1 MGLGILFR
9 RSTWISH
16 CPTDG
21 RRPAC
26 RAQAAQL
33 SHPSTSYIPHV
44 SERSCFPD
52 EGKVRVVFECLYLL
66 GAFLRRSTG
75 GASIYRV
82 LPRGHRRDSSE
93 PKGAA
98 ILFD

>member
-1 MGLGILFR
+1 MVL
-9 RSTWISH
+9 
-16 CPTDG
+16 
-21 RRPAC
+21 
-26 RAQAAQL
+26 
-33 SHPSTSYIPHV
+33 
-44 SERSCFPD
+44 
-52 EGKVRVVFECLYLL
+52 ECLYLL